1 MTDLSAAADLP
12 VSTCRAHRI
21 IEVTDAAELA
31 CHVPAW
37 ERLVEQAAEPNVF
50 YAPWAL
56 LPAAHHLRGGQK
68 LRVLLFLRNGEEDL
82 LDGML
87 PLFERACGGLVASL
101 HSYQH
106 RYCFSA
112 EPLLQRG
119 REGEVARSFAAWL
132 QQRRFRYP
140 LLSLRGLDSEGVW
153 LRELGCALGERGLR
167 YQRSAPVQRALLRLN
182 VGLETFLQRTP
193 AKKHREYRRL
203 QERLAELGEL
213 RVQVLR
219 PDADAGEL
227 QAWLDAFIALE
238 LKGWKGREGT
248 ALGSRLECRRFFE
261 ETAHGAH
268 ARGLLVMMRMS
279 LDGRP
284 VAMLCDFLAPPGRYA
299 FKTAYDEDHARFA
312 PGVLLEIENARQT
325 FADSRGVEW
334 LDSCAAPD
342 NALLNRLYPD
352 RRTLSDL
359 TACTQGLAWAGLQL
373 SAGLKRLWQRRRS
386 QAEAQST
393 D

>member
-1 MTDLSAAADLP
+1 MTDLSATADLP
-12 VSTCRAHRI
+12 TSTHRAHRI
-21 IEVTDAAELA
+21 VEVADPAELA
-31 CHVPAW
+31 RHVPAW
-37 ERLVEQAAEPNVF
+37 ERLVEHAADPNVF

-56 LPAAHHLRGGQK
+56 LPAVRHLRGGQA
-68 LRVLLFLRNGEEDL
+68 LRVLLFLRNGEGEV
-82 LDGML
+82 LDGLL
-87 PLFERACGGLVASL
+87 PLFERTCGGLVTSL

-112 EPLLQRG
+112 EPLLCRG

-132 QQRRFRYP
+132 QQRRFRHP

-153 LRELGCALGERGLR
+153 LRELGPALRGRGLR
-167 YQRSAPVQRALLRLN
+167 YQQSAPVQRALLRLN
-182 VGLETFLQRTP
+182 VGLEAFLQRTP

-213 RVQVLR
+213 RLQVLR
-219 PDADAGEL
+219 PDARDL
-227 QAWLDAFIALE
+227 QAWLDEFIVLE

-248 ALGSRLECRRFFE
+248 ALGSRAECRRFFE
-261 ETAHGAH
+261 ETARSAH

-299 FKTAYDEDHARFA
+299 FKTAYDEDYARYA

-325 FADSRGVEW
+325 FADPRGVEW

-359 TACTQGLAWAGLQL
+359 TACAQGLAWVGLWM
-373 SAGLKRLWQRRRS
+373 SARLKRLRQRRKRLA
-386 QAEAQST
+386 QAQSG